1 MKSLFSFLLFL
12 ATYNL
17 SAQIIIDNNF
27 PYDDPLWLVDN
38 VLLGG
43 GIVASNIT
51 YQGDS
56 SQIGWFSAVNTN
68 LGLDSGVVLCTGDV
82 YELDP
87 DTAIFP
93 NVTSIVLDP
102 DLLLVANS
110 VPGMIGQTF
119 AVTSVNDIAILE
131 FDFIPTS
138 DSLSFKYAFGS
149 EEYFAWE
156 NSAFN
161 DVFGFF
167 LSGPGIAGP
176 WSSPAGFPNGSVN
189 LAVVPNSLPP
199 LPITI
204 STIHNGQN
212 GVITPINQQ
221 YFVPNQ
227 GTALDTIATADGLT
241 TVLTARAL
249 VQCGETYHIRLAIAD
264 GTDQGLSSFVWLDA
278 GSFYSPELEIVDD
291 LDIDSL
297 VMNIP
302 CNSTI
307 KLSASGGTGATYEW
321 YDSTATLISTDSFL
335 AVGPGTYW
343 VEATSSGCP
352 VISDTLKV
360 VADDSPSFDLGLDYN
375 IPCNTKTLLDP
386 IVIGGL
392 GSFFYQYSWNTGS
405 DSSSI
410 MVPEGSYI
418 LDVDDGTGCNFKDT
432 ITITEDSI
440 PHVTISGGG
449 SICDD
454 GTTTNITFTFNG
466 LLPWDLIYTNGADSI
481 TKDNILTSIYTV
493 PTLISGLYDIMLAD
507 DINDCVADTFGSK
520 VEVIVNPMPKAVI
533 TPSEITI
540 YEGEV
545 INLIVGEYQIYE
557 WYNAEDDLLS
567 VNSELSVT
575 DSGSFYVFVIDKN
588 NCNDFS
594 ENAIVH
600 TVRRTEIYIP
610 SAFTPNGDDHNEL
623 FVIRGNYIVSYSM
636 KIYNRWGEQLFVS
649 NSIYKYWD
657 GTFENNKVKQGNYF
671 YVVEVIGEDGNLF
684 KKTGLI
690 EVVLKFMKKNIFYL
704 FILLKSISTNNRLG
718 KIIWRNS
725 FR

>member
-657 GTFENNKVKQGNYF
+657 GTFESNKVQQGTYF
-671 YVVEVIGEDGNLF
+671 YNIEVYGEDGDLF
-684 KKTGLI
+684 
-690 EVVLKFMKKNIFYL
+690 V
-704 FILLKSISTNNRLG
+704 KSGRVNVIY
-718 KIIWRNS
+718 
-725 FR
+725 

>member
-1 MKSLFSFLLFL
+1 MKNLLSFLLFL

-27 PYDDPLWLVDN
+27 PYDDPSWLVDN

-43 GIVASNIT
+43 GISASNIV

-56 SQIGWFSAVNTN
+56 SQIGWFNAINTN
-68 LGLDSGVVLCTGDV
+68 LGLDSGVILCTGDV

-87 DTAIFP
+87 INGSAFP
-93 NVTSIVLDP
+93 AMTNTVVDP

-110 VPGMIGQTF
+110 VPPLIGQTF
-119 AVTSVNDIAILE
+119 IVNSIEDVAVLE

-138 DSLSFKYAFGS
+138 DSLKFRYAFGS
-149 EEYFAWE
+149 QEYFFYE
-156 NSAFN
+156 NSEYN

-176 WSSPAGFPNGSVN
+176 WSSPATFPNGSIN
-189 LAVVPNSLPP
+189 LAIVPNTAPP

-204 STIHNGQN
+204 SSVCNEPLGIGLTGLPAVMN
-212 GVITPINQQ
+212 PQ
-221 YFVPNQ
+221 YFVSNQ
-227 GTALDTIATADGLT
+227 GTGLDTIASADGFT
-241 TVLTARAL
+241 TVLTATAL

-264 GTDQGLSSFVWLDA
+264 GTDQGLSSYVWLDA

-307 KLSASGGTGATYEW
+307 KLSASGGAGATYEW

-335 AVGPGTYW
+335 IVGPGTYW

-375 IPCNTKTLLDP
+375 IPCNTKTLLEP
-386 IVIGGL
+386 LVIGGL
-392 GSFFYQYSWNTGS
+392 GSLFYQYSWNTGS

-432 ITITEDSI
+432 IIITEDTI

-520 VEVIVNPMPKAVI
+520 VEVIVNPLPIAVI

-575 DSGSFYVFVIDKN
+575 DSGSFYVFVIDEN

-610 SAFTPNGDDHNEL
+610 TAFTPNGDDHNEL
-623 FVIRGNYIVSYSM
+623 FVISGNYINSYSM
-636 KIYNRWGEQLFVS
+636 KIYNKWGEELFVS

-657 GTFENNKVKQGNYF
+657 GTFKKNKVQQGTYF
-671 YVVEVIGEDGNLF
+671 YIVEVIGEDGNLF
-684 KKTGLI
+684 KKSGVI
-690 EVVLKFMKKNIFYL
+690 EVLY
-704 FILLKSISTNNRLG
+704 
-718 KIIWRNS
+718 
-725 FR
+725 